1 MPAIVYLV
9 RKTVKNWVLDLRNK
23 PQMLILIAFI
33 VVILGLAMAPGGTA
47 GANPYDPQKVKL
59 LLLAAALLFGGLTV
73 YNGLSEARAFFR
85 MADVNFLFP
94 APLRPAQVITYGML
108 RNLGS
113 LAFALLILAYQI
125 GTLRYQ
131 LGMSAGRIVLAFFC
145 LFFALLLCLTT
156 SMCLMLFCSGRPDRL
171 RNVKAALLGLLALL
185 LLYALVQTRA
195 WAGESPAEMM
205 AALAAAPLLTWFP
218 VVGWA
223 AGLYVSLDA
232 GAALPAALCGAAMAA
247 MLGAEVWGIAHTRTD
262 YYEDVLDGA
271 SRFETALA
279 ARRGRGGANA
289 MLSVSRRHKEKTVK
303 NFGLRGGSGA
313 SALYYKR
320 MLERSRGAF
329 GIVGLSSVLEA
340 ACALFLALILH
351 ANFMVFTIVAAYLTL
366 LFRRVSSWEGELG
379 RVYIYL
385 MPEPPE
391 RKLFFALVPD
401 LYAAL
406 VDGGIALLAGLALFR
421 APVAGALAGA
431 LAVASVGTLLTA
443 GSVLTRRIF
452 GPDSQNAM
460 VQLVSV
466 FFPMLL
472 LGIGLVPAA
481 IVQEGLFAR
490 QAQPAAAFLI
500 IAVWDVLVSALLL
513 VLGRGVLDV
522 AGR

>member
-23 PQMLILIAFI
+23 PQMLILIAFV
-33 VVILGLAMAPGGTA
+33 VVILGLAMASGGTEA
-47 GANPYDPQKVKL
+47 TNPYDPQKVKL
-59 LLLAAALLFGGLTV
+59 LLLVAALLFGGLTV
-73 YNGLSEARAFFR
+73 YNGLSETRAFFR

-94 APLRPAQVITYGML
+94 APLRPAQVIVYGML

-125 GTLRYQ
+125 GTLHFS
-131 LGMSAGRIVLAFFC
+131 LGMSAGRIALAFLC

-171 RNVKAALLGLLALL
+171 KNVKAALLGLLILLFAYALL
-185 LLYALVQTRA
+185 QTRA
-195 WAGESPAEMM
+195 WAGQSPAEMM
-205 AALAAAPLLTWFP
+205 AALTAAPLLTWFP

-223 AGLYVSLDA
+223 AGFYVSLDTGA
-232 GAALPAALCGAAMAA
+232 ILPALLYGAALSVL
-247 MLGAEVWGIAHTRTD
+247 LGAEVWGIAHTRTD

-271 SRFETALA
+271 SRFETVIA
-279 ARRGRGGANA
+279 ARRGRGANA
-289 MLSVSRRHKEKTVK
+289 MLSVNRKHKEKTVK
-303 NFGLRGGSGA
+303 SFGLRGGSGA

-351 ANFMVFTIVAAYLTL
+351 TNFMVFTIVSAYLTL

-385 MPEPPE
+385 MPDPPE

-421 APVAGALAGA
+421 APIAGALAGA

-452 GPDSQNAM
+452 GTDSQNAM
-460 VQLVSV
+460 VQLVAV

-472 LGIGLVPAA
+472 LGLALIPAI
-481 IVQEGLFAR
+481 IVQEAFFAG
-490 QAQPAAAFLI
+490 QAQPVAAFLI
-500 IAVWDVLVSALLL
+500 IAAWDVLVSALLL